1 MPASSLSVSPHFIP
15 WHPGILHW
23 SPSFACAEER
33 PCIIW
38 GNGSSWG
45 SRNVLLIVPNVIV
58 YDYTSFG
65 VFPCGSV
72 GKESACNEG
81 DLGSISTL
89 GRSPGEG
96 KGYPLQC
103 SGLEN
108 SMDCIV
114 HGVPKS
120 QTRLSD
126 FRFTSYIILQF
137 MRHVIWPPHREV
149 TRKCIIR
156 N

>member
-120 QTRLSD
+120 QTRLTD
-126 FRFTSYIILQF
+126 FTHKHRMFTWKMKHNTVHIDWI
-137 MRHVIWPPHREV
+137 
-149 TRKCIIR
+149 
-156 N
+156 